1 MQEEVEN
8 KTLTL
13 IVSGTKFTGRLLKA
27 AISKYMAHRR
37 NVKLGKQR
45 GRETP
50 VVHRGRQTVQQLT
63 RQNHGV
69 SSIDFQDKYIRR
81 FDRIARK
88 YGVDYAVR
96 KDRSA
101 APPKYLIFFKGRD
114 TDAINAAFQ
123 EYLGQKVRRA
133 SRPSVLERL
142 ERFKGLVRG
151 TAEKVRK
158 QVLER

>member
-13 IVSGTKFTGRLLKA
+13 IISGTKFTGRLLKA

-37 NVKLGKQR
+37 AGKQDKQR
-45 GRETP
+45 KRATP
-50 VVHRGRQTVQQLT
+50 VTHRGRQTVKQLT
-63 RQNHGV
+63 CQNQGV
-69 SSIDFQDKYIRR
+69 SNIDFQDQDIRR
-81 FDRIARK
+81 FHRIARK

-101 APPKYLIFFKGRD
+101 TPPKYLIFFKGRD
-114 TDAINAAFQ
+114 ADAISAAFQ

-133 SRPSVLERL
+133 SRPSIRERL
-142 ERFKGLVRG
+142 DHYKHLARTTG
-151 TAEKVRK
+151 EKVRK
-158 QVLER
+158 KVLER

>member
-13 IVSGTKFTGRLLKA
+13 VINGTKFTGRLLKA
-27 AISKYMAHRR
+27 AISKYMAHRNAKKQEKQQSR
-37 NVKLGKQR
+37 NAPVQYKGKQ
-45 GRETP
+45 
-50 VVHRGRQTVQQLT
+50 TVKQLT
-63 RQNHGV
+63 NQNQGV
-69 SSIDFQDKYIRR
+69 SSIDFHDKDIRR
-81 FDRIARK
+81 FERIARK

-96 KDRSA
+96 RDRSA
-101 APPKYLIFFKGRD
+101 TPPKYLIFFKGRD

-133 SRPSVLERL
+133 SRPSVLEKL
-142 ERFKGLVRG
+142 ERFKGLVRN